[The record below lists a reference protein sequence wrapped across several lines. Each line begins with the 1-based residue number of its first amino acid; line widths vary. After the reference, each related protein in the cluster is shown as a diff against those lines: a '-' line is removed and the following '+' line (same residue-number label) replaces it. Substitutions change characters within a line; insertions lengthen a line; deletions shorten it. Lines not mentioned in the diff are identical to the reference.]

1 MLAHLDVFACARMK
15 PFPTS
20 SLRTLSVKH
29 VVIEIRKI
37 TFQGTDEGCQKTNQ
51 KTRAAQG
58 ILRKPAAILL
68 QLQGL
73 KQGAK
78 LSQMGDALRVC

>member
-15 PFPTS
+15 PSPTS

-29 VVIEIRKI
+29 VAIEIRKI

-58 ILRKPAAILL
+58 ILRFSLRSETAPRVEATS
-68 QLQGL
+68 
-73 KQGAK
+73 K
-78 LSQMGDALRVC
+78 LSPMGDALRVC